1 MDSIK
6 KLEEKWMSDVE
17 KARAEHQD
25 ACLEKECNKEVYSVF
40 YILISIQQFQ
50 ILSSCLW
57 AYLHDLR
64 SLVNAS
70 MRSFF
75 L

>member
-25 ACLEKECNKEVYSVF
+25 ACLEKECNKEVYTIY
-40 YILISIQQFQ
+40 YIVYTI
-50 ILSSCLW
+50 
-57 AYLHDLR
+57 Y
-64 SLVNAS
+64 
-70 MRSFF
+70 
-75 L
+75 